1 MADPPP
7 GRRASARARLEC
19 TVTLSR
25 VRGGAIAARTV
36 DLGEAGARVRCERPL
51 RVDEVLGFDLDLDLP
66 RALHVHGEVRV
77 LREDGW
83 GTYAL
88 RFEQLPDETTAALMS
103 FVGTRA

>member
-1 MADPPP
+1 MADAPP

-25 VRGGAIAARTV
+25 VRGGVIAARTV

-88 RFEQLPDETTAALMS
+88 RFERLPVATTAALTS
-103 FVGTRA
+103 FVGARA